1 MIWDLL
7 EWLQLANQSVLQA
20 VAVAKKPNDLIFILY
35 LLSFKKSWHF
45 AMAFLFCVL
54 LTDTNFFGLLNNL
67 EYREYGTLFYLAI
80 SLTWSLA
87 VSSQIKPK
95 MNKSLAFW
103 CSIMMLFLLLMAWDS
118 WHNYDTE
125 TYIYSN
131 YESII
136 VCIHAGIILSLYRP
150 SAIINLLV
158 DNIRRHCDRILRS
171 YSVQFICYTVSQ
183 YKQVLAKKWVAMT
196 IL

>member
-7 EWLQLANQSVLQA
+7 EWLQLTNQSALVQA
-20 VAVAKKPNDLIFILY
+20 IAKNQNNLIFILY

-45 AMAFLFCVL
+45 AMAFLLCEVIANV
-54 LTDTNFFGLLNNL
+54 NFFGLLNNL

-125 TYIYSN
+125 TYIYNN

-136 VCIHAGIILSLYRP
+136 MCIHLGIVLSFYRP
-150 SAIINLLV
+150 SAAITLLA
-158 DNIRRHCDRILRS
+158 DFFRRCSDRLLRN
-171 YSVQFICYTVSQ
+171 YTVQFICYTV
-183 YKQVLAKKWVAMT
+183 KNFH
-196 IL
+196 

>member
-7 EWLQLANQSVLQA
+7 EWLQLTNQNALLKVVILKNQ
-20 VAVAKKPNDLIFILY
+20 NNLIFILY

-45 AMAFLFCVL
+45 AMAFLLCNI
-54 LTDTNFFGLLNNL
+54 LTSANFFGLLNNL
-67 EYREYGTLFYLAI
+67 EYREYGALFYLAI

-125 TYIYSN
+125 TYIYNN

-136 VCIHAGIILSLYRP
+136 MCIHLGIVLSFYRP
-150 SAIINLLV
+150 SAAITLLA
-158 DNIRRHCDRILRS
+158 DFFRRCRDRLLRN
-171 YSVQFICYTVSQ
+171 YTVQFICYTV
-183 YKQVLAKKWVAMT
+183 KNFH
-196 IL
+196 

>member
-7 EWLQLANQSVLQA
+7 EWLHLVDQSVLLKITLNQ
-20 VAVAKKPNDLIFILY
+20 KTSSLIFILY
-35 LLSFKKSWHF
+35 LVSFKKSWRF
-45 AMAFLFCVL
+45 AVAFLICEFL
-54 LTDTNFFGLLNNL
+54 YLRNFFGAFDNL
-67 EYREYGTLFYLAI
+67 DGNVYAALFYLAI

-125 TYIYSN
+125 TYIYRH
-131 YESII
+131 YENVI
-136 VCIHAGIILSLYRP
+136 VCIHACIILSLYKPR
-150 SAIINLLV
+150 AIINSMV
-158 DNIRRHCDRILRS
+158 DKFRDLISQLRS
-171 YSVQFICYTVSQ
+171 SYTMQFICYNLEQCKTF
-183 YKQVLAKKWVAMT
+183 LAK
-196 IL
+196 

>member
-7 EWLQLANQSVLQA
+7 EWLHLVDQSVLLKITLNQ
-20 VAVAKKPNDLIFILY
+20 KTSSLIFILY
-35 LLSFKKSWHF
+35 LVSFKKSWRF
-45 AMAFLFCVL
+45 AVAFLLCEFL
-54 LTDTNFFGLLNNL
+54 YLKNFFGAFDNL
-67 EYREYGTLFYLAI
+67 DGNVYAALFYLAI

-95 MNKSLAFW
+95 MSKSLAFW

-125 TYIYSN
+125 TYIYNN

-136 VCIHAGIILSLYRP
+136 MCIHLGIVLSFYRP
-150 SAIINLLV
+150 SAAITLLA
-158 DNIRRHCDRILRS
+158 DFFRRCRDRLLRN
-171 YSVQFICYTVSQ
+171 YTVQFICYTV
-183 YKQVLAKKWVAMT
+183 KNFH
-196 IL
+196 

>member
-7 EWLQLANQSVLQA
+7 EWLQLTNQNALLKVVILKNQ
-20 VAVAKKPNDLIFILY
+20 NNLIFILY

-45 AMAFLFCVL
+45 AMAFSLCNI
-54 LTDTNFFGLLNNL
+54 LTSANFFGLLNNL

-125 TYIYSN
+125 TYIYRH
-131 YESII
+131 YENVI
-136 VCIHAGIILSLYRP
+136 VCIHACIILSLYKPR
-150 SAIINLLV
+150 AIINSMV
-158 DNIRRHCDRILRS
+158 DKFRNLISQLRS
-171 YSVQFICYTVSQ
+171 SYTVQFICYNLEQ
-183 YKQVLAKKWVAMT
+183 YKTFLAK
-196 IL
+196 

>member
-7 EWLQLANQSVLQA
+7 EWLQLTNQSALVQA
-20 VAVAKKPNDLIFILY
+20 IAKNQNNLIFILY
-35 LLSFKKSWHF
+35 LLSFRKSWHF
-45 AMAFLFCVL
+45 AMAFLLCNL
-54 LTDTNFFGLLNNL
+54 LANANFFGLLNNL

-80 SLTWSLA
+80 SLTWSMA

-103 CSIMMLFLLLMAWDS
+103 CSIMMLLLLLMAWDS

-125 TYIYSN
+125 TYIYNN

-136 VCIHAGIILSLYRP
+136 MCIHLGIVLSFYKP
-150 SAIINLLV
+150 SAAITLLA
-158 DNIRRHCDRILRS
+158 DFFRRCRDRLLRN
-171 YSVQFICYTVSQ
+171 YTVQFICYTV
-183 YKQVLAKKWVAMT
+183 KNFH
-196 IL
+196 

>member
-7 EWLQLANQSVLQA
+7 EWLHLTNQSALQA
-20 VAVAKKPNDLIFILY
+20 VVVARKPSNLIFILY

-45 AMAFLFCVL
+45 AMAFLLCNI
-54 LTDTNFFGLLNNL
+54 LTSANFFGLLNNL

-125 TYIYSN
+125 TYIYNN

-136 VCIHAGIILSLYRP
+136 MCIHLGIVLSFYRP
-150 SAIINLLV
+150 SAAISLLA
-158 DNIRRHCDRILRS
+158 DFFRRCRDRLLRN
-171 YSVQFICYTVSQ
+171 YTVQFICYTV
-183 YKQVLAKKWVAMT
+183 KNFH
-196 IL
+196 

>member
-7 EWLQLANQSVLQA
+7 EWLHLTNQSALQA
-20 VAVAKKPNDLIFILY
+20 VVVARKPSNLIFILY

-45 AMAFLFCVL
+45 AMAFLLCNII
-54 LTDTNFFGLLNNL
+54 TSANFFGLLNNL

-125 TYIYSN
+125 TYIYRH
-131 YESII
+131 YENVI
-136 VCIHAGIILSLYRP
+136 VCIHACIILSLYKPR
-150 SAIINLLV
+150 AIINRMV
-158 DNIRRHCDRILRS
+158 DKFRDLISQLRS
-171 YSVQFICYTVSQ
+171 SYTMQFICYNLEQCKTF
-183 YKQVLAKKWVAMT
+183 LAK
-196 IL
+196 

>member
-7 EWLQLANQSVLQA
+7 EWLQLTNQSALVQA
-20 VAVAKKPNDLIFILY
+20 IAKNQNNLIFILY
-35 LLSFKKSWHF
+35 LLSFRKSWHF
-45 AMAFLFCVL
+45 AAAFLFCVL

-125 TYIYSN
+125 TYIYNN

-136 VCIHAGIILSLYRP
+136 MCIHLGIVLSFYRP
-150 SAIINLLV
+150 SAAITLLA
-158 DNIRRHCDRILRS
+158 DFFRRCRDRLLRN
-171 YSVQFICYTVSQ
+171 YTVQFICYTV
-183 YKQVLAKKWVAMT
+183 KNFH
-196 IL
+196 